1 MPLLRNPKH
10 ERFAQELAK
19 GKTLEEAHRVAGY
32 RADRR
37 NAQHLRQRDDISRRI
52 EELLA
57 NRDKIDVRATERAIE
72 RTAITKQRV
81 IEELAKIG
89 FANMADYTRLVGSER
104 VVDLADA
111 SLDHLAAVQEIT
123 VEDFKDGRGENARDV
138 RRVKLKL
145 HDKKGALVDI
155 GRELGM
161 FINRTE
167 QGRPGEFDGLNR
179 EEMEQH
185 LVDEL
190 VAGGIPEKTARAFIR
205 ARSPQ

>member
-1 MPLLRNPKH
+1 MVL
-10 ERFAQELAK
+10 ERDPAD
-19 GKTLEEAHRVAGY
+19 HWNAG
-32 RADRR
+32 R
-37 NAQHLRQRDDISRRI
+37 
-52 EELLA
+52 LLA
-57 NRDKIDVRATERAIE
+57 PWRAGTVAAFE
-72 RTAITKQRV
+72 RTY
-81 IEELAKIG
+81 
-89 FANMADYTRLVGSER
+89 ADSY
-104 VVDLADA
+104 D
-111 SLDHLAAVQEIT
+111 
-123 VEDFKDGRGENARDV
+123 
-138 RRVKLKL
+138 L

>member
-1 MPLLRNPKH
+1 MPVLRNVKH
-10 ERFAQELAK
+10 EKFAQEIAK

-104 VVDLADA
+104 VVDLTDA
-111 SLDHLAAVQEIT
+111 SLDHLAAVQEIV

>member
-1 MPLLRNPKH
+1 MLSVVAIVRLCLSLEVNSAHLSEMMQEIAFLACKPPLNV
-10 ERFAQELAK
+10 F
-19 GKTLEEAHRVAGY
+19 G
-32 RADRR
+32 
-37 NAQHLRQRDDISRRI
+37 I
-52 EELLA
+52 LLA
-57 NRDKIDVRATERAIE
+57 NREKIEVRATERAIE
-72 RTAITKQRV
+72 RAALTKRRV

-111 SLDHLAAVQEIT
+111 SRDHLAAVQEIV
-123 VEDFKDGRGENARDV
+123 VEDFKDGRGDHARDV

>member
-1 MPLLRNPKH
+1 MPLLRSPKH

-111 SLDHLAAVQEIT
+111 SLDHLAAVQEIA

>member
-1 MPLLRNPKH
+1 MSVLRNPKH
-10 ERFAQELAK
+10 ERFAQEIAK

-111 SLDHLAAVQEIT
+111 SLDHLAAVQEIV

>member
-10 ERFAQELAK
+10 ERFAQEIAK
-19 GKTLEEAHRVAGY
+19 GKTLEVAHRIAGY

-111 SLDHLAAVQEIT
+111 SLDHLAAVQEIV

>member
-19 GKTLEEAHRVAGY
+19 GKSGAAAYRLAGYKGDRRDATKLRHSPDVARRLEEILASRD
-32 RADRR
+32 RAETK
-37 NAQHLRQRDDISRRI
+37 A
-52 EELLA
+52 
-57 NRDKIDVRATERAIE
+57 VERTIE

-104 VVDLADA
+104 VVDLTDA
-111 SLDHLAAVQEIT
+111 SLDHLAAVQEIV
-123 VEDFKDGRGENARDV
+123 VEDFKDGRGDHARDV

>member
-1 MPLLRNPKH
+1 MSVLRNPKH

-19 GKTLEEAHRVAGY
+19 GKTLEEAHRSAGY

-111 SLDHLAAVQEIT
+111 SLDHLAAVQEI
-123 VEDFKDGRGENARDV
+123 VVDDFKDGRGENARDV

>member
-10 ERFAQELAK
+10 ERFAQEIAK

-111 SLDHLAAVQEIT
+111 SLDHLAAVQEIV

>member
-1 MPLLRNPKH
+1 MATALDDLPAVTRVRDNGSDDARLFSLLD
-10 ERFAQELAK
+10 ELRK
-19 GKTLEEAHRVAGY
+19 CEKC
-32 RADRR
+32 
-37 NAQHLRQRDDISRRI
+37 RDD
-52 EELLA
+52 LLDHLWSEHSDQVEA
-57 NRDKIDVRATERAIE
+57 
-72 RTAITKQRV
+72 
-81 IEELAKIG
+81 
-89 FANMADYTRLVGSER
+89 ADYTRLVGSER
-104 VVDLADA
+104 VVDLTDA
-111 SLDHLAAVQEIT
+111 SLDHLAAVQEIV

>member
-1 MPLLRNPKH
+1 
-10 ERFAQELAK
+10 
-19 GKTLEEAHRVAGY
+19 V
-32 RADRR
+32 
-37 NAQHLRQRDDISRRI
+37 
-52 EELLA
+52 
-57 NRDKIDVRATERAIE
+57 ERAIE

-89 FANMADYTRLVGSER
+89 FANMADYTRMVGSER
-104 VVDLADA
+104 VPDLSSA
-111 SLDHLAAVQEIT
+111 SRDHLAAVQEIT
-123 VEDFKDGRGENARDV
+123 VEDFKDGRGDDARDV

-167 QGRPGEFDGLNR
+167 QGRPGEFDGLGR

-185 LVDEL
+185 IVDEL
-190 VAGGIPEKTARAFIR
+190 VAGGIAEKVARAFVR
-205 ARSPQ
+205 ARSAQ

>member
-1 MPLLRNPKH
+1 TRVTWSRRVLRFRMRLRVDQGRFSGIAGLLPKL
-10 ERFAQELAK
+10 RARI
-19 GKTLEEAHRVAGY
+19 EEAHRVAGY

-37 NAQHLRQRDDISRRI
+37 NAQHLRQGDDISRRI

-57 NRDKIDVRATERAIE
+57 KRDKIDVRATERAIE

-89 FANMADYTRLVGSER
+89 FANMANYTRLVGSER

-111 SLDHLAAVQEIT
+111 SLDHLAAVQEIV

-145 HDKKGALVDI
+145 HDKKG
-155 GRELGM
+155 
-161 FINRTE
+161 
-167 QGRPGEFDGLNR
+167 
-179 EEMEQH
+179 
-185 LVDEL
+185 
-190 VAGGIPEKTARAFIR
+190 
-205 ARSPQ
+205 

>member
-10 ERFAQELAK
+10 ERFAQELANGKSGAAAYRLAGYK
-19 GKTLEEAHRVAGY
+19 GDRRDATKLRHSPDVARRLEEILASRD
-32 RADRR
+32 RAETK
-37 NAQHLRQRDDISRRI
+37 A
-52 EELLA
+52 
-57 NRDKIDVRATERAIE
+57 VERTIE

-89 FANMADYTRLVGSER
+89 FANMADYTRMVGSER

-111 SLDHLAAVQEIT
+111 SLDHLAAVQEIV

>member
-19 GKTLEEAHRVAGY
+19 GKHLERAHRVAGY
-32 RADRR
+32 RTDRR
-37 NAQHLRQRDDISRRI
+37 NAQQLRQRDDISRRI

-111 SLDHLAAVQEIT
+111 SLDHLAAVQVIT
-123 VEDFKDGRGENARDV
+123 VEGLKHGRGA
-138 RRVKLKL
+138 
-145 HDKKGALVDI
+145 
-155 GRELGM
+155 
-161 FINRTE
+161 
-167 QGRPGEFDGLNR
+167 DG
-179 EEMEQH
+179 
-185 LVDEL
+185 
-190 VAGGIPEKTARAFIR
+190 
-205 ARSPQ
+205 

>member
-111 SLDHLAAVQEIT
+111 SLDHLAAVQEIV

>member
-1 MPLLRNPKH
+1 
-10 ERFAQELAK
+10 
-19 GKTLEEAHRVAGY
+19 
-32 RADRR
+32 
-37 NAQHLRQRDDISRRI
+37 
-52 EELLA
+52 
-57 NRDKIDVRATERAIE
+57 
-72 RTAITKQRV
+72 
-81 IEELAKIG
+81 
-89 FANMADYTRLVGSER
+89 MADYTRLVGSER
-104 VVDLADA
+104 VVDRADA
-111 SLDHLAAVQEIT
+111 SRDI
-123 VEDFKDGRGENARDV
+123 VEDFKDGRGDDARDV

-185 LVDEL
+185 IVDEL
-190 VAGGIPEKTARAFIR
+190 VAGGIAEKVARAFVR

>member
-1 MPLLRNPKH
+1 MASRDRAETKAV
-10 ERFAQELAK
+10 ER
-19 GKTLEEAHRVAGY
+19 T
-32 RADRR
+32 
-37 NAQHLRQRDDISRRI
+37 
-52 EELLA
+52 
-57 NRDKIDVRATERAIE
+57 IE

-111 SLDHLAAVQEIT
+111 SLDHLAAVQEIV

>member
-1 MPLLRNPKH
+1 
-10 ERFAQELAK
+10 
-19 GKTLEEAHRVAGY
+19 
-32 RADRR
+32 
-37 NAQHLRQRDDISRRI
+37 
-52 EELLA
+52 
-57 NRDKIDVRATERAIE
+57 
-72 RTAITKQRV
+72 
-81 IEELAKIG
+81 
-89 FANMADYTRLVGSER
+89 MADYTRLVGSER
-104 VVDLADA
+104 VVDLTDS
-111 SLDHLAAVQEIT
+111 SLDHLAAVQEIV

-161 FINRTE
+161 CTE

-190 VAGGIPEKTARAFIR
+190 VAGGIPEKTARAFVR

>member
-1 MPLLRNPKH
+1 MRTRSTHQAIVTLPLRAYRLAGYKGDRRDATKLRHSPDVA
-10 ERFAQELAK
+10 RR
-19 GKTLEEAHRVAGY
+19 LEEILASRD
-32 RADRR
+32 RAETK
-37 NAQHLRQRDDISRRI
+37 A
-52 EELLA
+52 
-57 NRDKIDVRATERAIE
+57 VERTIE

-111 SLDHLAAVQEIT
+111 SLDHLAAVQEIV